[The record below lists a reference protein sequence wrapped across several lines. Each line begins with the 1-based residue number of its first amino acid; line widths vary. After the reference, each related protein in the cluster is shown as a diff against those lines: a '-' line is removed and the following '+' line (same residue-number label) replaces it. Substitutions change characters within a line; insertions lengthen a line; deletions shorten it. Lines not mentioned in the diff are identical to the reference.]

1 MTTVRYEERIKSR
14 YRTRM
19 YDVYVNNKYVYSVSE
34 DELEVDKH
42 GIKIKDEN
50 KFLSLDNAYSMIMGR
65 RPSSNSPSYNFSKY
79 ATSSYSID
87 RPNG

>member
-34 DELEVDKH
+34 DELEIDEH
-42 GIKIKDEN
+42 GVKVKDEN

-65 RPSSNSPSYNFSKY
+65 RPSSNLSNCNFSKY
-79 ATSSYSID
+79 ITTSYSMEN
-87 RPNG
+87 PNG